1 MILMTSPY
9 SSNLH
14 LPYLSLSNCIC
25 LAVHLPL
32 HVGVVGLIVRAAP
45 ELTKRRG
52 KRQAPTP
59 FAATA
64 LDEIGAGREVARDD
78 EAAHQRQI
86 AKQAQ
91 MAAKKLQQRH
101 AEQAEEQARRAHLR
115 PDLAST
121 SPSRPSH
128 HPAISARSRQA
139 EIAQLEAR
147 LKVAE
152 ARRQREL
159 V

>member
-1 MILMTSPY
+1 MHHTRSRRDLAARSPPISQEFNKY
-9 SSNLH
+9 LNLKGRY
-14 LPYLSLSNCIC
+14 PDTEGE
-25 LAVHLPL
+25 LA
-32 HVGVVGLIVRAAP
+32 
-45 ELTKRRG
+45 KRKG
-52 KRQAPTP
+52 KRHAPTP

-64 LDEIGAGREVARDD
+64 LDEIGADREVARDD

-101 AEQAEEQARRAHLR
+101 AEQAEEQARRAHRR

-152 ARRQREL
+152 ARRQRGL